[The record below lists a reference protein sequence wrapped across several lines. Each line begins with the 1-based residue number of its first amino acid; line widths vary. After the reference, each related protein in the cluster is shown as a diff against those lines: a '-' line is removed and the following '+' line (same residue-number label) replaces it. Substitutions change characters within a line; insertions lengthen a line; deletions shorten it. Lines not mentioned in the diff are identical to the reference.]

1 MLTKYDV
8 LFNDQVMK
16 RDPQLLFLV
25 AINLL
30 VLAAGA
36 AISKGAF
43 VDPYNLQSMAG
54 QLPELGLLAIGVM
67 LAMSSGN
74 GGIDLSGIALA
85 NLSGV
90 TAAIVAT
97 AWVSVDEAP
106 MGFTVSFIVL
116 ALLVGVIGG
125 IVNGLLIAR
134 LGLTPILCTL
144 GTQLLFTGLAVVLS
158 GGPSVRVGSAEPL
171 MNIGN
176 GLVLGIPIS
185 FLVFGA
191 IAVAIGMLLK
201 FSPFGI
207 RLFLMGTNPKAARFA
222 GFSQTRLLVATYGLS
237 GLMAGV
243 AGVLIASRNV
253 NVKWDYGQSYLL
265 IAILITVMAGVKPEG
280 GYGRMTCLF
289 LSATALQLLSSMLN
303 FADMSNFFRD
313 FAWGLLLLV
322 FLAIGRYD
330 IGRLFR
336 GRALSIKSSAQLP
349 PAPKNAS

>member
-1 MLTKYDV
+1 MLTKYAK
-8 LFNDQVMK
+8 LFIFGFMK

-25 AINLL
+25 GINLL
-30 VLAAGA
+30 VLAVGA
-36 AISKGAF
+36 VISKGAF
-43 VDPYNLQSMAG
+43 VDPYNLQSMAA
-54 QLPELGLLAIGVM
+54 QLPELGLLAVGVM

-90 TAAIVAT
+90 TSAMMVAAF
-97 AWVSVDEAP
+97 VSVDEAP
-106 MGFTVSFIVL
+106 MLFTVSFV
-116 ALLVGVIGG
+116 AVAVLVGLIGG
-125 IVNGLLIAR
+125 VFNGLLIAR

-144 GTQLLFTGLAVVLS
+144 GTQLLFTGFAVVLS
-158 GGPSVRVGSAEPL
+158 GGTSVRVGSADLL

-176 GLVLGIPIS
+176 GLVLGVPIS

-191 IAVAIGMLLK
+191 IVLLTGMLLK

-207 RLFLMGTNPKAARFA
+207 RLFLMGTNPRAARYA
-222 GFSQTRLLVATYGLS
+222 GFSQTRLLVTTYGLS
-237 GLMAGV
+237 GVMAGV

-303 FADMSNFFRD
+303 FANMSNFFRD
-313 FAWGLLLLV
+313 CAWGLLLLA
-322 FLAIGRYD
+322 FLALSRYD
-330 IGRLFR
+330 IGSFFQR
-336 GRALSIKSSAQLP
+336 RARAITSSVQSP

>member
-1 MLTKYDV
+1 
-8 LFNDQVMK
+8 MK
-16 RDPQLLFLV
+16 RDPQLLFLLG
-25 AINLL
+25 INLL
-30 VLAAGA
+30 VLAIGA
-36 AISKGAF
+36 VISRGAF

-85 NLSGV
+85 NLAGV
-90 TAAIVAT
+90 TSAIWVAAF
-97 AWVSVDEAP
+97 VSADQSPVL
-106 MGFTVSFIVL
+106 FTISFIGM
-116 ALLVGVIGG
+116 ALLVGAVGG

-144 GTQLLFTGLAVVLS
+144 GTQLLFTGLAVALS
-158 GGPSVRVGSAEPL
+158 GGPSVRVGSADALVE
-171 MNIGN
+171 IGN

-185 FLVFGA
+185 FLIFAA
-191 IAVAIGMLLK
+191 IAVLIGMALK

-207 RLFLMGTNPKAARFA
+207 RLFLMGTNPKAARYA
-222 GFSQTRLLVATYGLS
+222 GFSQVRLLITTYGLS
-237 GLMAGV
+237 GLLAGV

-280 GYGRMTCLF
+280 GFGRMTCLF

-303 FADMSNFFRD
+303 FADLSNFFRD
-313 FAWGLLLLV
+313 CAWGLLLLV
-322 FLAIGRYD
+322 FLAISRYD
-330 IGRLFR
+330 IGGLFR
-336 GRALSIKSSAQLP
+336 RRVPSVTSSAQSP
-349 PAPKNAS
+349 PVPKNAS

>member
-1 MLTKYDV
+1 
-8 LFNDQVMK
+8 MK
-16 RDPQLLFLV
+16 RDPQLLFL
-25 AINLL
+25 AGINIV
-30 VLAAGA
+30 VLIGGA
-36 AISKGAF
+36 AMSRGAF

-67 LAMSSGN
+67 LAMCAGN

-85 NLSGV
+85 NLAGITSAMLV
-90 TAAIVAT
+90 SAFVSADTSPVLFTVAFAAAAIV
-97 AWVSVDEAP
+97 
-106 MGFTVSFIVL
+106 
-116 ALLVGVIGG
+116 VGLIGG
-125 IVNGLLIAR
+125 IFNGLLIAK

-144 GTQLLFTGLAVVLS
+144 GSQLLFTGLAVALS

-171 MNIGN
+171 MEIGN
-176 GLVLGIPIS
+176 GLVLGVPIS
-185 FLVFGA
+185 FLIFCAITLLIGA
-191 IAVAIGMLLK
+191 TLK

-207 RLFLMGTNPKAARFA
+207 RLFLMGTNPRAARYA
-222 GFSQTRLLVATYGLS
+222 GFAQTRLLVTTYGLA
-237 GLMAGV
+237 GVLAGV

-303 FADMSNFFRD
+303 FADLSNFFRD
-313 FAWGLLLLV
+313 CAWGLLLLV

-330 IGRLFR
+330 IGSLFR
-336 GRALSIKSSAQLP
+336 LPGRSVTLSSQRP
-349 PAPKNAS
+349 PAPKQPS

>member
-1 MLTKYDV
+1 MT
-8 LFNDQVMK
+8 
-16 RDPQLLFLV
+16 RDPQLLFLIG
-25 AINLL
+25 INLF
-30 VLAAGA
+30 VLAVGA

-43 VDPYNLQSMAG
+43 IDPYNLQSMAG

-85 NLSGV
+85 NLAGV
-90 TAAIVAT
+90 TSAT
-97 AWVSVDEAP
+97 LLAGQVSAEEAP
-106 MGFTVSFIVL
+106 VLFTFLFIAL
-116 ALLVGVIGG
+116 ALCVGAMGG
-125 IVNGLLIAR
+125 IFNGLLIAK

-144 GTQLLFTGLAVVLS
+144 GTQLLFTGLAVVIS

-171 MNIGN
+171 MHIGS
-176 GLVLGIPIS
+176 GLLLGVPIS
-185 FLVFGA
+185 FLIFGA
-191 IAVAIGMLLK
+191 VALLVGLLLK

-207 RLFLMGTNPKAARFA
+207 RLFLMGTNPKAALYA
-222 GFSQTRLLVATYGLS
+222 GFSQVRLLVTTYGLS
-237 GLMAGV
+237 GLLAAM

-280 GYGRMTCLF
+280 GYGRMICLF

-303 FADMSNFFRD
+303 FANFSNFFRD
-313 FAWGLLLLV
+313 CAWGLLLLV
-322 FLAIGRYD
+322 FLAISRYD
-330 IGRLFR
+330 IRRLFQR
-336 GRALSIKSSAQLP
+336 QTLAVNSSMQPP